1 MIVLLYKQTCLTTNE
16 LNLSL
21 PNVIISLLHE
31 FEDVYLP
38 STTRIEHQIDFIL
51 ETSILNK
58 PAYRTNLKETKEH

>member
-1 MIVLLYKQTCLTTNE
+1 MIVLLYKQTCLNTNE

-38 STTRIEHQIDFIL
+38 PTMRIEHQIDFII

-58 PAYRTNLKETKEH
+58 PGYRSNLKETKEH